1 MIMITILSNDR
12 STEKLRKEVAD
23 MTRMLQLIPRRDSF
37 LSLFPGIGVF
47 DRFFNDLELPD
58 IFNEEKMLVPA
69 FDISETEK
77 EYMITGEIPGIDV
90 KDLDITLLDGILTIK
105 GEKKQEKEDKDENYH
120 RIERNYGSFQRNFR
134 IPEKVKTDKLNA
146 TYKDG
151 VLKLTLP
158 KAEASE
164 AKKIEVKEE
173 VKKKK

>member
-1 MIMITILSNDR
+1 MIMITILLNFR
-12 STEKLRKEVAD
+12 SFRKEVVD

-58 IFNEEKMLVPA
+58 LFNEERMLVPA

-77 EYMITGEIPGIDV
+77 EYMITGEIPGINS
-90 KDLDITLLDGILTIK
+90 KDLDITLLDDILTIK
-105 GEKKQEKEDKDENYH
+105 GEKKQENEEKEENYH
-120 RIERNYGSFQRNFR
+120 RVERHYGSFQRSFR
-134 IPEKVKTDKLNA
+134 IPEKVKTDELDA

-151 VLKLTLP
+151 ILKLSLP

-164 AKKIEVKEE
+164 VKKIEVKEN

>member
-1 MIMITILSNDR
+1 MIMITILLNFR
-12 STEKLRKEVAD
+12 SFRKEVAD

-58 IFNEEKMLVPA
+58 LFNEERMLVPA

-77 EYMITGEIPGIDV
+77 EYMISGEIPGINS
-90 KDLDITLLDGILTIK
+90 KDLDITLLDDILTIK
-105 GEKKQEKEDKDENYH
+105 GEKKQENEEKEENYH
-120 RIERNYGSFQRNFR
+120 RVERHYGSFQRSFR
-134 IPEKVKTDKLNA
+134 IPEKVKTDELDA

-151 VLKLTLP
+151 ILKLSLP

-164 AKKIEVKEE
+164 VKKIEVKEN

>member
-1 MIMITILSNDR
+1 
-12 STEKLRKEVAD
+12 
-23 MTRMLQLIPRRDSF
+23 MTSMLQLVPRRDGF
-37 LSLFPGIGVF
+37 LSLFPGTGVF
-47 DRFFNDLELPD
+47 DQFFNDLELPD
-58 IFNEEKMLVPA
+58 LLGEEGMLVPA

-77 EYMITGEIPGIDV
+77 EYMITGEIPGIDA
-90 KDLDITLLDGILTIK
+90 KELDITLLDGILTIK

-120 RIERNYGSFQRNFR
+120 RVERHYGSFQRNFR
-134 IPEKVKTDKLNA
+134 IPEKVKTDKLDA

-173 VKKKK
+173 GKKKK

>member
-1 MIMITILSNDR
+1 
-12 STEKLRKEVAD
+12 
-23 MTRMLQLIPRRDSF
+23 MTRMLQLLPGRDGS
-37 LSLFPGIGVF
+37 LSLFPGTDVF
-47 DRFFNDLELPD
+47 DRFFNDFELPD
-58 IFNEEKMLVPA
+58 VFGEEGMLVQP

-77 EYMITGEIPGIDV
+77 EYMITGEIPGIDA
-90 KDLDITLLDGILTIK
+90 KELDITLLDGILTVK

-120 RIERNYGSFQRNFR
+120 RVERHYGSFQRNFR
-134 IPEKVKTDKLNA
+134 IPEKVKTDQLNA

-173 VKKKK
+173 SKKKK